1 MVNIYLEFSI
11 INIIFQHNHI
21 SFLTLTTALWV
32 TNIIIT
38 PGKKTGKKKLCN
50 LLWTEKQVL
59 FAFKSQGLEN
69 RISL

>member
-1 MVNIYLEFSI
+1 M
-11 INIIFQHNHI
+11 NIIFQHNHI
-21 SFLTLTTALWV
+21 SILTLTTALWV

-38 PGKKTGKKKLCN
+38 PGKKTGKKKLSN

>member
-1 MVNIYLEFSI
+1 M
-11 INIIFQHNHI
+11 
-21 SFLTLTTALWV
+21 TALWV

-38 PGKKTGKKKLCN
+38 HGKKTGKKKLSN